1 MIAAVKG
8 LPQEILEHVDYR
20 EWSLR
25 TLEGVARCRQL
36 NARSLPSVAIAGKLI
51 FEASIPESE
60 ELIAAIKNAE
70 ASGV

>member
-25 TLEGVARCRQL
+25 TLEGVARLRQL
-36 NARSLPSVAIAGKLI
+36 NARSLPSVAIAGKLV
-51 FEASIPESE
+51 FEAGIPGSE